1 MMTTLDRQRSTM
13 RPDTRRALVL
23 AKLTYFFYFGAMG
36 AVVPYLALHYR
47 SIGLSGSEIGLLG
60 GVGPFVT
67 LVAAPMWGALA
78 DILGKHKRVLVVAI
92 AGLSLGMLGISLA
105 RDLRLLL
112 PIVIFYIFF
121 GSPVI
126 SLVDHTV
133 LTLLGDRKAEY
144 GRQRFWGAV
153 SWGLM
158 GALLGIITQR
168 FGPSWIF
175 VAFFILIGIALFVA
189 LRLPIAE
196 ASLGV
201 SYRAAFKALLRQRWW
216 AIVLLTVFVQMA
228 GRATGFGF
236 LMLHLS
242 DLGASRAL
250 MGLSV
255 GLASLSDVP
264 TFFFAD
270 RLLRRWGPRGMLLF
284 ALGFTVVAL
293 LGYGLPRSPW
303 VITLVQLLQGP
314 SFSAMW
320 VAGVHYAREAAPEGM
335 GATTQALFGAVVWG
349 LGSGCGNLIGGV
361 IYDAFGAQSL
371 FLGAAVAV
379 SLAMLFFLV
388 LGRNLGGGSKRPV

>member
-1 MMTTLDRQRSTM
+1 MGR
-13 RPDTRRALVL
+13 DTRRALVL
-23 AKLTYFFYFGAMG
+23 ARLTYFFYFGAMG

-47 SIGLSGSEIGLLG
+47 SIGLSGSQIGLLG

-67 LVAAPMWGALA
+67 LVAAPLWGALA
-78 DILGKHKRVLVVAI
+78 DILRQHKRVLLLAI
-92 AGLSLGMLGISLA
+92 SGVMLGMLGIALA

-112 PIVIFYIFF
+112 PIVMVYVFF

-126 SLVDHTV
+126 SLVDYTV

-144 GRQRFWGAV
+144 GRQRYWGAV

-158 GALLGIITQR
+158 GALLGVITQR
-168 FGPSWIF
+168 YGPAWIF
-175 VAFFILIGIALFVA
+175 VAFFVLITIALFVA
-189 LRLPIAE
+189 LRLPITE
-196 ASLGV
+196 APLGV
-201 SYRAAFKALLRQRWW
+201 SYRVALKALLRQRWW
-216 AIVLLTVFVQMA
+216 AIVLLTVFVQMV

-242 DLGASRAL
+242 DLGASRSL

-270 RLLRRWGPRGMLLF
+270 RLLRRWGPRGMLLL
-284 ALGFTVVAL
+284 ALGFTILAL
-293 LGYGLPRSPW
+293 LGYALPRDPW
-303 VITLVQLLQGP
+303 VITMVQLLQGP

-349 LGSGCGNLIGGV
+349 LGSGTGNLLGGV
-361 IYDAFGAQSL
+361 VYDAFGARTL

-379 SLAMLFFLV
+379 ALATAFFLLAGRK
-388 LGRNLGGGSKRPV
+388 LGAGLERG

>member
-1 MMTTLDRQRSTM
+1 MTAVALYSHDQTKDLQ
-13 RPDTRRALVL
+13 TRRALIL
-23 AKLTYFFYFGAMG
+23 ARLTYFFYFGAMG
-36 AVVPYLALHYR
+36 AAVPYLALHYR

-67 LVAAPMWGALA
+67 LVAAPLWGALA
-78 DILGKHKRVLVVAI
+78 DMLRQHKRVLMLAI
-92 AGLSLGMLGISLA
+92 SGVMLGMLGIALA

-112 PIVIFYIFF
+112 PIVMLYIFF

-126 SLVDHTV
+126 SLVDYTV
-133 LTLLGDRKAEY
+133 LNLLGERKAEY

-153 SWGLM
+153 SWGVM
-158 GALLGIITQR
+158 GALLGVITQR
-168 FGPSWIF
+168 YGPAWIF
-175 VAFFILIGIALFVA
+175 VAFFVLIAIALCVA

-196 ASLGV
+196 APLGV
-201 SYRAAFKALLRQRWW
+201 SYRAALRALLRQRWW
-216 AIVLLTVFVQMA
+216 AIVLVTVFVQMA

-242 DLGASRAL
+242 DLGASRSL

-270 RLLRRWGPRGMLLF
+270 RLLRSWGARGMLLL
-284 ALGFTVVAL
+284 ALGFTMVAL
-293 LGYGLPRSPW
+293 LGYGLPRNPW
-303 VITLVQLLQGP
+303 VITVVQLLQGP

-320 VAGVHYAREAAPEGM
+320 VAGVHYAREAAPEGI

-349 LGSGCGNLIGGV
+349 LGSGTGNLLGGV
-361 IYDAFGAQSL
+361 VYDAFGARTL

-379 SLAMLFFLV
+379 ALATLFFLLAGRH
-388 LGRNLGGGSKRPV
+388 LGAKPV